1 MGQEFTMNLAGQ
13 VASDPTDG
21 SWSGWP
27 WRSHFQNDLFTIC
40 WELQA
45 ISLLLPLYCLSSFS
59 SLSPPSSLYPYFLS
73 VYMVFIGSSSFAP
86 SLVFTPILLRPQ
98 S

>member
-1 MGQEFTMNLAGQ
+1 MNLAGQ
-13 VASDPTDG
+13 VVSDASDG

-45 ISLLLPLYCLSSFS
+45 ISLLSLSLVSL
-59 SLSPPSSLYPYFLS
+59 LSPPSPLLPLSIPTSSLSTWSLLEAAPLPLLWCSPLF
-73 VYMVFIGSSSFAP
+73 SSD
-86 SLVFTPILLRPQ
+86 LNHKDEINH
-98 S
+98 